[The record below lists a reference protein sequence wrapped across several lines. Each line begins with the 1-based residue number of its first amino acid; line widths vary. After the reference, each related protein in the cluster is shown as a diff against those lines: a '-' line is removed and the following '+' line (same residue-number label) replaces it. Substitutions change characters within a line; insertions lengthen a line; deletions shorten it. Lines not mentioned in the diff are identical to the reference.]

1 MTDMSP
7 LRAPANLP
15 SLVKTAFTNAKATG
29 DLSYFPTQAAL
40 LKLNSVHLQ
49 LRFSPALASKP
60 KGPEPSSSN
69 KDDANKKK
77 PFNPFENPLPSMT
90 VVPRL
95 PPSHALV
102 LNKFAVVPEHS
113 ILITR
118 GMKPQAHVLEA
129 DDLAA
134 ALACVRAY
142 ASAAH
147 GHDKGAEAVS
157 GGGDGVGGGSSELF
171 VFFNSGPHSGASQP
185 HRHLQLLPVEQMR
198 AGLEDP
204 SSWNVLA
211 EGSDEQLRSLP
222 FAVLREAIGPDTS
235 AEDLHAKYVGL
246 YRRAARLV
254 SPGDGEDVP
263 GEGEARFSY
272 NMALTSRAIAL
283 CPRVAEGAPITDR
296 DGREIG
302 QVQLNGTLLAGTA
315 LVKNQEL
322 YDAIREDPELLSNVL
337 KQIGVQ
343 PHENET
349 VLGNL

>member
-1 MTDMSP
+1 
-7 LRAPANLP
+7 
-15 SLVKTAFTNAKATG
+15 
-29 DLSYFPTQAAL
+29 
-40 LKLNSVHLQ
+40 
-49 LRFSPALASKP
+49 
-60 KGPEPSSSN
+60 
-69 KDDANKKK
+69 
-77 PFNPFENPLPSMT
+77 MT
-90 VVPRL
+90 VVPQL

-118 GMKPQAHVLEA
+118 AAKPQAHVLEA

-142 ASAAH
+142 AAAAH
-147 GHDKGAEAVS
+147 SHDKGAEAVS
-157 GGGDGVGGGSSELF
+157 GGGDGVGSSAGELF

-198 AGLEDP
+198 AGLGDSS
-204 SSWNVLA
+204 SSWGVLA
-211 EGSDEQLRSLP
+211 EGSDEQLRGLP

-254 SPGDGEDVP
+254 SPEDGEDVP

-322 YDAIREDPELLSNVL
+322 YDAIREDPALLFNVL

-343 PHENET
+343 PNKDET

>member
-1 MTDMSP
+1 
-7 LRAPANLP
+7 
-15 SLVKTAFTNAKATG
+15 
-29 DLSYFPTQAAL
+29 
-40 LKLNSVHLQ
+40 
-49 LRFSPALASKP
+49 
-60 KGPEPSSSN
+60 
-69 KDDANKKK
+69 
-77 PFNPFENPLPSMT
+77 MT
-90 VVPRL
+90 VVPQL

-118 GMKPQAHVLEA
+118 AMKPQTHVLEP

-142 ASAAH
+142 AAAAH
-147 GHDKGAEAVS
+147 GHDKGSEAAVS
-157 GGGDGVGGGSSELF
+157 GGGDGVEKSDGSELF

-198 AGLEDP
+198 AGLGDSS
-204 SSWNVLA
+204 SSWGVLA
-211 EGSDEQLRSLP
+211 EGSDEQLRGLP
-222 FAVLREAIGPDTS
+222 FAVLREAVTPDTS
-235 AEDLHAKYVGL
+235 AEDLHAKYVSL

-254 SPGDGEDVP
+254 SPEDGDGQDVP
-263 GEGEARFSY
+263 GEGEASFSY
-272 NMALTSRAIAL
+272 NMALTNRAIAL

-322 YDAIREDPELLSNVL
+322 YDAIREDPALLFNVL

-343 PHENET
+343 PSENET

>member
-1 MTDMSP
+1 
-7 LRAPANLP
+7 
-15 SLVKTAFTNAKATG
+15 
-29 DLSYFPTQAAL
+29 
-40 LKLNSVHLQ
+40 
-49 LRFSPALASKP
+49 
-60 KGPEPSSSN
+60 
-69 KDDANKKK
+69 
-77 PFNPFENPLPSMT
+77 MT
-90 VVPRL
+90 VVPQL

-118 GMKPQAHVLEA
+118 APKPQTHVLEL

-142 ASAAH
+142 AAAAH
-147 GHDKGAEAVS
+147 GHDKGSEAAVS
-157 GGGDGVGGGSSELF
+157 GGGDGVGTSPGELF

-198 AGLEDP
+198 AGLGEES
-204 SSWNVLA
+204 SSWGALA
-211 EGSDEQLRSLP
+211 EGADEQLRDLP
-222 FAVLREAIGPDTS
+222 FAVLREAVTPDTS
-235 AEDLHAKYVGL
+235 AEDLHAKYVSL

-254 SPGDGEDVP
+254 SPEDGDGKDAP

-322 YDAIREDPELLSNVL
+322 YDAIREDPTLLVNVL
-337 KQIGVQ
+337 RQIGVQ
-343 PHENET
+343 PSENET